1 MTFIQMSVISP
12 FHLSACHKNYS
23 EGSTHLFRFKK
34 KKKAPQNPYYT
45 LRWMSTDKWK
55 MDEKMESWEFFYY
68 LIVNQRF
75 LSQTQIMRLDL
86 SMENISFHKEMEIRG
101 RWPI

>member
-23 EGSTHLFRFKK
+23 EGSAHLFRFKKEKK

-45 LRWMSTDKWK
+45 LRWMSTDKWE
-55 MDEKMESWEFFYY
+55 MDEKMESWEFGIFF
-68 LIVNQRF
+68 I
-75 LSQTQIMRLDL
+75 I
-86 SMENISFHKEMEIRG
+86 
-101 RWPI
+101 